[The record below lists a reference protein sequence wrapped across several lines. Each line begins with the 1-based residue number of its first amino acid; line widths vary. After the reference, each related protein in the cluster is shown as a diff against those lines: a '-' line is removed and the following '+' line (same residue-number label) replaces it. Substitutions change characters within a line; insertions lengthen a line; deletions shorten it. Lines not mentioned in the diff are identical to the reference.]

1 MENSSKVKTLNVK
14 IRNAIISDSEK
25 IARISVDTWRSAYTG
40 LIDKKTLD
48 NLSYLD
54 KVHGWRIKI
63 ESLDNRTIIFVAEID
78 NELVGFAL
86 AGQEQQDPSVKSL
99 HDIGELMAIYV
110 SDKYQRR
117 GIGTLL
123 VQKVVDYL
131 IKNNINSMCVWTI
144 ENNPF
149 GKFYIKL
156 GAELFDSKPH
166 LIDQKEYTLVG
177 YGWKDIKSLMHSS

>member
-40 LIDKKTLD
+40 LIDEKTLD

-54 KVHGWRIKI
+54 KVNRWRNKI
-63 ESLDNRTIIFVAEID
+63 ESLDNRTMIFVAEID

-86 AGQEQQDPSVKSL
+86 AGQDQQDPSINSL
-99 HDIGELMAIYV
+99 HYKGELMAIYV
-110 SDKYQRR
+110 SDKFQRK
-117 GIGTLL
+117 GIGTRL
-123 VQKVVDYL
+123 VRKVVDYF
-131 IKNNINSMCVWTI
+131 IENNVNSMCVWTI

-166 LIDQKEYTLVG
+166 LIDQKEHTLVG
-177 YGWKDIKSLMHSS
+177 YG